1 MRAAIAGAIFLAA
14 ILPGAG
20 ARAAGSSIG
29 VGPSLQLITSLEEA
43 PNIAPRRNGGHLDSG
58 LSAVATAPSGLA
70 ASARAEAAG
79 ITLERGSVRVV
90 VQGQPGRVAQALR
103 AVGATDLARS
113 VQGYEASVEPGS
125 LSAIAAAAGV
135 QFVSAAAR
143 PFALSVSGQEVA
155 AIHAQAWQSAGITG
169 VGVKVAVIDM
179 GFAGLVAAQ
188 SAGDIPASVATADY
202 CSGRFSTETSHGTAV
217 TEVVHEVAPDAQ
229 LLLAC
234 VDSPA
239 HLADAEAWA
248 IAQGA
253 KIINHSV
260 GWFNSARGDGQG
272 GAGTPDGVVA
282 DAAAHGVLWVN
293 AAGDSAQQ
301 HWSGTFSDVN
311 SDNLEDF
318 APADEGQT
326 VSVPA
331 GSQFCAFMRWDAW
344 SGVGTDDYDLYVID
358 SSTNAILARSV
369 DDQSTGARPTEAACY
384 TPPSSMTLY
393 VAISRTHGA
402 GAPRIDLFTRGGGDA
417 QYQVAAGSITDPAAA
432 PGALAVGA
440 VCWQTGGLE
449 SFSSQ
454 GPTIDGRIKPDLVAT
469 DRMSSGVYGPFDSCT
484 GSSGFAGTS
493 AASPTVAGMA
503 ALVSQL
509 YPSATVA
516 QLRDYLASH
525 ALDKG
530 PAGTDSQYGAGEA
543 LLPSALSIP
552 RNVVAPAA
560 AGTPTP
566 GNTLT
571 ARNGTWTGDGE
582 LAYSVSWSR
591 CDAAGGNCKA
601 AGLGSTFGVTATDL
615 GSRLRMSV
623 TAVSAIGSTTASAL
637 TRVIATTATP
647 LTPTTPPPPSPKPA
661 RHGKTLKGTGRPDRL
676 VGTPYDDLLIGND
689 GNDVLLGGKGNDR
702 LFGNAGRDVLDGG
715 PGLDRVDAG
724 AGNDTVRTRDGS
736 VDVVLCG
743 SGVDTVVADKRDKL
757 TGCEH
762 VRRF

>member
-1 MRAAIAGAIFLAA
+1 M
-14 ILPGAG
+14 
-20 ARAAGSSIG
+20 
-29 VGPSLQLITSLEEA
+29 
-43 PNIAPRRNGGHLDSG
+43 
-58 LSAVATAPSGLA
+58 
-70 ASARAEAAG
+70 
-79 ITLERGSVRVV
+79 
-90 VQGQPGRVAQALR
+90 
-103 AVGATDLARS
+103 
-113 VQGYEASVEPGS
+113 
-125 LSAIAAAAGV
+125 
-135 QFVSAAAR
+135 
-143 PFALSVSGQEVA
+143 
-155 AIHAQAWQSAGITG
+155 
-169 VGVKVAVIDM
+169 
-179 GFAGLVAAQ
+179 
-188 SAGDIPASVATADY
+188 
-202 CSGRFSTETSHGTAV
+202 
-217 TEVVHEVAPDAQ
+217 
-229 LLLAC
+229 
-234 VDSPA
+234 
-239 HLADAEAWA
+239 
-248 IAQGA
+248 
-253 KIINHSV
+253 
-260 GWFNSARGDGQG
+260 
-272 GAGTPDGVVA
+272 
-282 DAAAHGVLWVN
+282 
-293 AAGDSAQQ
+293 
-301 HWSGTFSDVN
+301 
-311 SDNLEDF
+311 
-318 APADEGQT
+318 
-326 VSVPA
+326 PA

-384 TPPSSMTLY
+384 TPPSSLTLY

-454 GPTIDGRIKPDLVAT
+454 GPTIDGRIKPDFVAT

-509 YPSATVA
+509 HPSATVA

-601 AGLGSTFGVTATDL
+601 AGLGSAFGVTATDL

-743 SGVDTVVADKRDKL
+743 SGVDTVFADKRDKL